1 MLMAQHA
8 AKKESS
14 YVEYEERCKIRTG
27 NMVRQLHANLLRRN
41 FA

>member
-14 YVEYEERCKIRTG
+14 YVEYEERCKIRGEEHGETIT
-27 NMVRQLHANLLRRN
+27 REPPS
-41 FA
+41 

>member
-1 MLMAQHA
+1 MSNMKNGARYA
-8 AKKESS
+8 P
-14 YVEYEERCKIRTG
+14 R